1 MKKKPRALIF
11 PSEQIRRT
19 SLQVRLS
26 EASLGSHNSQK
37 LSKPI
42 WYGVWKSHFCDPNF
56 RTFAT
61 FLFGLLTV
69 FCFLCRVAS

>member
-1 MKKKPRALIF
+1 MKKNPRALIF

-42 WYGVWKSHFCDPNF
+42 WYGVWKSIDLRPKQFEHSHHFSLDY
-56 RTFAT
+56 
-61 FLFGLLTV
+61 
-69 FCFLCRVAS
+69 